1 MERVEGPVE
10 LPAREERQRLEHG
23 QPREGPERTGNGRAP
38 QVRITLPE
46 KTQKRTLENLRK
58 VVAKTYKSRH
68 DTPFDDGV
76 QFYHNNTK
84 LDGDAVVGEVLTSG
98 AELVLRSRKA
108 APAAALAVAA
118 PPALAALGKENAPR
132 KARRLVRVNV
142 IADPN

>member
-1 MERVEGPVE
+1 ME
-10 LPAREERQRLEHG
+10 L
-23 QPREGPERTGNGRAP
+23 
-38 QVRITLPE
+38 RITLPE
-46 KTQKRTLENLRK
+46 KTQKRTLENLLK

-76 QFYHNNTK
+76 QFYHSNTK

-98 AELVLRSRKA
+98 AELVLRSRTA

-118 PPALAALGKENAPR
+118 VAAPAAAPAAAVAVAAPAALGKENAPR

>member
-1 MERVEGPVE
+1 MDVVLKYVPRDAALPPME
-10 LPAREERQRLEHG
+10 L
-23 QPREGPERTGNGRAP
+23 
-38 QVRITLPE
+38 RITLPE
-46 KTQKRTLENLRK
+46 KTQKRTLENLLK
-58 VVAKTYKSRH
+58 VVAKTYESRH

-98 AELVLRSRKA
+98 AELILRSRTA
-108 APAAALAVAA
+108 APAAAVAVAA
-118 PPALAALGKENAPR
+118 PAALGKENAPR